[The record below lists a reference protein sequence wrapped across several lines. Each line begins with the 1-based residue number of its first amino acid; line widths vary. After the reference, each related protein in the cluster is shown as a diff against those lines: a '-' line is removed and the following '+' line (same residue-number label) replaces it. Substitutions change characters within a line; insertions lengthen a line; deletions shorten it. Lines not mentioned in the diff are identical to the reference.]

1 MCWRADVR
9 MCGRGAAK
17 TGVGSLAEQAR
28 AAADEAE
35 RLEKEAARRRV
46 MARELEERAKRE
58 QLQVR
63 CVCVRACVCNH
74 TLCLA
79 TKGGHFSTLHA
90 RVLYTCTDG

>member
-1 MCWRADVR
+1 MPGRKRAHDCMCWRADVR

-63 CVCVRACVCNH
+63 CVCVRACV
-74 TLCLA
+74 
-79 TKGGHFSTLHA
+79 
-90 RVLYTCTDG
+90 RV